1 MQNQSI
7 QTEPDKIPLVQKTNL
22 HQGDLCAY
30 GVRHSGAML
39 QTGHI
44 RNKRGRCDGKW
55 HQNSQNSSSSDTA
68 SPTLRWRARE
78 GLLSV
83 HT

>member
-1 MQNQSI
+1 M
-7 QTEPDKIPLVQKTNL
+7 EPDKIPLAQKTNL
-22 HQGDLCAY
+22 RQGDLCAY
-30 GVRHSGAML
+30 GVRRGGAML

-44 RNKRGRCDGKW
+44 RNKRSRCDRKSS
-55 HQNSQNSSSSDTA
+55 QNSQNSSSSDTA